1 MPKKQALV
9 LYMPALHK
17 GYLDFFTAHSDVKTV
32 YVLGQELLDEE
43 DYLRKDLRALT
54 PAQQVSTLHGL
65 SRFDEVNLLNPSGLT
80 KLDATDTELIMP
92 DEDVSHQLADGLK
105 NAKISFY
112 PVFLRWDRRAVNAKD
127 PVNPDRTISAKVFD
141 KEVMQLATKESLSS
155 SNIWRRVGAAIVKD
169 GKVISKSSNRQLPTD
184 FSLWIDG
191 DPRGTLRKGAD
202 VETTTDMHA
211 EAKLIANAAK
221 DGCSLKGA
229 SIYVTNFPCPP
240 CSKLIA
246 ESGLAKCYYSA
257 GYALLDGEE
266 LLKSYGVEL
275 IHVSEPEDD
284 GHPAE
289 WVAYKKS

>member
-1 MPKKQALV
+1 M

-17 GYLDFFTAHSDVKTV
+17 GYLDFFKAHPNVRTV
-32 YVLGQELLDEE
+32 YVLGQEILDTV

-54 PAQQVSTLHGL
+54 PAQQVSTLNGL
-65 SRFDEVNLLNPSGLT
+65 SKFDDVKLLTLT
-80 KLDATDTELIMP
+80 VLAKLDGADTELIMP
-92 DEDVSHQLADGLK
+92 DDDVSHQLADGLK
-105 NAKISFY
+105 KAKVNFY
-112 PVFLRWDRRAVNAKD
+112 PVFLRWDRRAVNAND
-127 PVNPDRTISAKVFD
+127 PVNPDRTISSKAFD
-141 KEVMQLATKESLSS
+141 KEVMQLATKESGKS

-169 GKVISKSSNRQLPTD
+169 GKVISKSSNRQQPTD

-221 DGCSLKGA
+221 YGYSLKGA

-246 ESGLAKCYYSA
+246 ESGMAKCYYSA

-266 LLKSYGVEL
+266 LLKSCGVEL
-275 IHVSEPEDD
+275 IHVGVPEES

-289 WVAYKKS
+289 WVTYKKPNS